1 MDTTYRSCREFV
13 NILASSEPTPGGGG
27 AAALVA
33 AIGTA
38 LGHMVGS
45 LTVGKPK
52 YAAVEA
58 EIAEAMRMCDEVEM
72 LLLDQVPADAKGFK
86 PLVKAYAIPKTDPNK
101 DSIMEEATLE
111 ACKAP
116 MRVMELCCKAYEAIE
131 LFANKG
137 SALAVS
143 DAGCGAACI
152 RAALQSASL
161 NVFINTKSLKNR
173 ALADEING
181 ICIAMLDEYV
191 PKCEAMFEQVKT
203 KFF

>member
-1 MDTTYRSCREFV
+1 MDITYRSCREFV

-52 YAAVEA
+52 YAAVEE

-72 LLLDQVPADAKGFK
+72 LLLDQVPADAKGFR
-86 PLVKAYAIPKTDPNK
+86 PLVDAYSIPKTNPNK
-101 DSIMEEATLE
+101 DAIMEDATIL
-111 ACKAP
+111 ACETP
-116 MRVMELCCKAYEAIE
+116 LRIMELCCKAYEAIE